1 MKSYDIFH
9 ISGYDELFLMI
20 HERIPVHAGDIQPA
34 MWRYRARIT
43 LEHLA
48 HALQQNNDKTLVI
61 LKEFLR
67 LVSMTIIIFIILLLR
82 LAGSIKTI
90 IVSDCLMYRSQC

>member
-9 ISGYDELFLMI
+9 ISGHDDLFFMI
-20 HERIPVHAGDIQPA
+20 YEKISVHAGDIQPA
-34 MWRYRARIT
+34 MWRYRSRIT

-48 HALQQNNDKTLVI
+48 HALQQNTDKTLVI

-67 LVSMTIIIFIILLLR
+67 LVSMTIILFIILLLSVV
-82 LAGSIKTI
+82 GSINTLLSLTI
-90 IVSDCLMYRSQC
+90 